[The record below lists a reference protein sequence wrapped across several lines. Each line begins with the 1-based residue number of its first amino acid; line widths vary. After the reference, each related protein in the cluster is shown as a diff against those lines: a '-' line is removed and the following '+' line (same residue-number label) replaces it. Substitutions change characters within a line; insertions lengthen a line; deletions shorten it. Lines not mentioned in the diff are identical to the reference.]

1 VRAATTTRLRLVP
14 SAYWA
19 FVSGFTLALSTAT
32 RFFSISEDMPCGK
45 ALSTDATRVESVR
58 STFARAGVIIF
69 TAVSILPAIGAKTDD
84 DMASSAIATIMPPWA

>member
-1 VRAATTTRLRLVP
+1 LRLVP

-19 FVSGFTLALSTAT
+19 FASGFALSTAT
-32 RFFSISEDMPCGK
+32 RFFSISDDMACGK
-45 ALSTDATRVESVR
+45 VLSTDATRVVSVR
-58 STFARAGVIIF
+58 NTFARAGVIIF